1 MPDLSADAVATWL
14 QQHEPVLAAE
24 LRASPLTADEH
35 ERVLPAILR
44 LGRLMDHAQ
53 DSAAP
58 DLRAWITN
66 PEIVPDA
73 RQLLAQIGPGRRLR
87 LLHWLAEATEPEG
100 FADALIGRDHSEAAR
115 FLRSEIQT
123 LHRRT
128 LLDRMFSPERIAALL
143 AACDAAL

>member
-14 QQHEPVLAAE
+14 QQHEPVIAAE
-24 LRASPLTADEH
+24 IRGSPLSADEH
-35 ERVLPAILR
+35 ERVLPSVLR

-53 DSAAP
+53 ETAAP
-58 DLRAWITN
+58 DLRTWITN

-73 RQLLAQIGPGRRLR
+73 RQFLAQIGPGRRLR
-87 LLHWLAEATEPEG
+87 LLHWLAEATEMDG
-100 FADALIGRDHSEAAR
+100 FADALIGGKPSEAAQ

-123 LHRRT
+123 LHRRA

-143 AACDAAL
+143 AACNAAL